1 MEVYIA
7 LKKHEIQKPF
17 FMKMVAKAKKEAPA
31 ASKAEAKQKALKAEK
46 AVFKGIH
53 IHQKRRS
60 RCHPPSWHQPNTVAQ
75 EAAQISSE
83 ECPRC
88 CCCC

>member
-46 AVFKGIH
+46 AVFKGRDIALPT
-53 IHQKRRS
+53 KVCLVKAMVFS
-60 RCHPPSWHQPNTVAQ
+60 MSCMDVTVGL
-75 EAAQISSE
+75 
-83 ECPRC
+83 
-88 CCCC
+88 